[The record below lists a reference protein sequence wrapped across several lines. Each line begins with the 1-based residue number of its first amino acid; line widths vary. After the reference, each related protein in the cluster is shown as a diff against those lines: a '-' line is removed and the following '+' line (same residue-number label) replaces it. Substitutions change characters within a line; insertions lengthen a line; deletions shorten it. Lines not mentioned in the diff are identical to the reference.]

1 MGVWSGHL
9 DGRNTNDAA
18 WRQTTR
24 SAGGHAQAH
33 AGSRAMTP
41 VQDFSCRRA
50 ESAAITGSAGAAL
63 GEAAAEGAARRVI
76 LCIEDDSECAALIK
90 EELKERGFE
99 VAVAHNGRAGLSM
112 LQEMKIDLVLADV
125 NMPEMSGFEVLE
137 RLNEISADL
146 AKVPFIFVTGLSDY
160 ESEIAGRT
168 LGADDYVKKPID
180 FDILQTIID
189 ARLAGVARLRLG
201 RGTGDTMSER
211 EIEAL
216 TWVARGKTRDEIAE
230 IMCIAKRTV
239 EFHIDNAQSKL
250 GVQSRVE
257 AAVKATILG
266 LIDP

>member
-1 MGVWSGHL
+1 
-9 DGRNTNDAA
+9 
-18 WRQTTR
+18 
-24 SAGGHAQAH
+24 
-33 AGSRAMTP
+33 MTSL
-41 VQDFSCRRA
+41 QDFSPRRV
-50 ESAAITGSAGAAL
+50 ESAAITASAGAAL
-63 GEAAAEGAARRVI
+63 GEAAAESGHPSGAESAARRVI

-90 EELKERGFE
+90 EELKERGFD
-99 VAVAHNGRAGLSM
+99 VAVAHNGRKGLSM

-201 RGTGDTMSER
+201 RRTGDTMSER

>member
-1 MGVWSGHL
+1 
-9 DGRNTNDAA
+9 
-18 WRQTTR
+18 
-24 SAGGHAQAH
+24 
-33 AGSRAMTP
+33 MTSL
-41 VQDFSCRRA
+41 QDFSQWRVENNA
-50 ESAAITGSAGAAL
+50 MKAPIVTSLEGVGAVETDSTAGGA
-63 GEAAAEGAARRVI
+63 AARRVI
-76 LCIEDDSECAALIK
+76 LCIEDNAECASLIR

-99 VAVAHNGRAGLSM
+99 VVVAHNGQDGLSR
-112 LQEMKIDLVLADV
+112 LQETKVDLVLADV

-201 RGTGDTMSER
+201 RRAGDTMSER

-230 IMCIAKRTV
+230 IMCIARRTV

>member
-1 MGVWSGHL
+1 MTSLQDFSQWRVENSSMKTATSASRAGAGSSETASVA
-9 DGRNTNDAA
+9 NDSV
-18 WRQTTR
+18 TR
-24 SAGGHAQAH
+24 SAEA
-33 AGSRAMTP
+33 
-41 VQDFSCRRA
+41 
-50 ESAAITGSAGAAL
+50 TGQRL
-63 GEAAAEGAARRVI
+63 I

-137 RLNEISADL
+137 RLKQISADL
-146 AKVPFIFVTGLSDY
+146 AKVPFIFVTGLSDH

-201 RGTGDTMSER
+201 RRTGETMSER